1 MTKAELSKKIAE
13 ASGQTIKDV
22 NSILDAFTSIIKE
35 QVINGNEVTL
45 RGFGTFKMK
54 HRGERKARNIKEG
67 TEITI
72 PPKDVPTFKPSSQFF
87 ETTD

>member
-13 ASGQTIKDV
+13 ESGQAIKDV
-22 NSILDAFTSIIKE
+22 NFMLDSFISIVKE
-35 QVINGNEVTL
+35 QVISGNEVTL

-54 HRGERKARNIKEG
+54 HRGERKARNISKG
-67 TEITI
+67 TIISI
-72 PPKDVPTFKPSSQFF
+72 PAKDIPTFKPSTQFF